1 MSDTLHPDEV
11 IGPDGAR
18 SGEARRWIKEAVLA
32 LPNMVKL
39 VGRLVRDPRVPARSK
54 AFAILAAGYVLS
66 PVDLVPDFIP
76 FLGQSDDALVVI
88 LALHRLIRSAG
99 EDIVLEH
106 WDGSQDVLAIVENVV
121 DLAAG
126 LVPARLS
133 WMARRLG

>member
-1 MSDTLHPDEV
+1 M
-11 IGPDGAR
+11 R
-18 SGEARRWIKEAVLA
+18 A
-32 LPNMVKL
+32 LPNMVKI
-39 VGRLVRDPRVPARSK
+39 VGRLVRDPGVPARSK
-54 AFAILAAGYVLS
+54 AFAVLAAGYVLS

-133 WMARRLG
+133 WLARRLG